1 MMKIDQLTF
10 KPQVDGNDKASERQ
24 DVGDS
29 FAQILK
35 KSLDEVNELQN
46 KADNSIKSIA
56 EGKMDNIQDAII
68 AIEKADLSLK
78 LVTEIRNK
86 AIEAY
91 KEIMR
96 MQV

>member
-1 MMKIDQLTF
+1 MKIDEIGI
-10 KPQVDGNDKASERQ
+10 KPQVGTIDKQNVKRNL
-24 DVGDS
+24 DDS
-29 FAQILK
+29 FADILN
-35 KSLDEVNELQN
+35 KSLNEVNELQN
-46 KADNSIKSIA
+46 RADDSIKSIA
-56 EGKMDNIQDAII
+56 EGKMDNIQDAVI
-68 AIEKADLSLK
+68 AIEKADVSLK

>member
-1 MMKIDQLTF
+1 MKIDGIGVGPLTGQTDSQNGSN
-10 KPQVDGNDKASERQ
+10 KTD
-24 DVGDS
+24 DS
-29 FAQILK
+29 FADILK
-35 KSLDEVNELQN
+35 KSLNEVNELQN
-46 KADNSIKSIA
+46 KADSSIKSIA
-56 EGKMDNIQDAII
+56 EGKMDNIQDAVI
-68 AIEKADLSLK
+68 AIEKADISLK

>member
-1 MMKIDQLTF
+1 MKIDEIGI
-10 KPQVDGNDKASERQ
+10 KPQVGAADNRQ
-24 DVGDS
+24 DNTKSEGS
-29 FAQILK
+29 FADILK
-35 KSLDEVNELQN
+35 KSLNEVNELQN
-46 KADNSIKSIA
+46 RADDSIKSIA
-56 EGKMDNIQDAII
+56 EGKMDNMQDAVV
-68 AIEKADLSLK
+68 AIEKADVSLK

>member
-1 MMKIDQLTF
+1 MKIDEIGI
-10 KPQVDGNDKASERQ
+10 KPQVGTSDKQNVKRNL
-24 DVGDS
+24 DDS
-29 FAQILK
+29 FADILN
-35 KSLDEVNELQN
+35 KSLNEVNELQN
-46 KADNSIKSIA
+46 RADDSIKSIA
-56 EGKMDNIQDAII
+56 EGKMDNIQDAVI
-68 AIEKADLSLK
+68 AIEKADVSLK

>member
-1 MMKIDQLTF
+1 MKIDEIGI
-10 KPQVDGNDKASERQ
+10 KPQVGSTDNKQDNTKADG
-24 DVGDS
+24 S
-29 FAQILK
+29 FADILK
-35 KSLDEVNELQN
+35 KSLNEVNELQN
-46 KADNSIKSIA
+46 RADDSIKSIA
-56 EGKMDNIQDAII
+56 EGKMDNMQDAVI
-68 AIEKADLSLK
+68 AIEKADVSLK